1 MATVRASP
9 GPSLGG
15 NEMIAE
21 RLAARSPRMAGI
33 LLATGAYFLFS
44 GQDAAVKWLA
54 TDYAIPLLLFMRS
67 ITIVLLVLIIGRK
80 PLVEQVLV
88 SRNKL
93 ALLMRGAIILA
104 AWLCYYTA
112 SRHLQLA
119 EMVTIYFAAPMM
131 ITVLSVFL
139 LHEKVGWQRWAGTS
153 LGFVGV
159 VVACAPG
166 GVHFGWPV
174 ALVLAAAL
182 LWAYSNILVRQISR
196 TETTIVQMLFS
207 NGAFVIACGAM
218 LPWIWSVPSW
228 QAIGLM
234 AFVGL
239 AGAGGQY
246 LLFEGFRLA
255 PASLVAPFEYSSL
268 LWAFALSYIVWG
280 DIPQHGVFLGAGIII
295 ASGLLV
301 VFGEWLEGKRS
312 AVRLRPQPSQG
323 K

>member
-1 MATVRASP
+1 
-9 GPSLGG
+9 
-15 NEMIAE
+15 MIAE

-67 ITIVLLVLIIGRK
+67 ITIVLLVLAIGRR
-80 PLVEQVLV
+80 PLVMQMLA
-88 SRNKL
+88 SRSKL
-93 ALLMRGAIILA
+93 PLLLRGAIILA

-112 SRHLQLA
+112 SRKLQLA

-139 LHEKVGWQRWAGTS
+139 LHEKVGWQRWIGTS

-166 GVHFGWPV
+166 GVSFGWPV
-174 ALVLAAAL
+174 VLVLMAAL

-196 TETTIVQMLFS
+196 TETTIMQMLFS
-207 NGAFVIACGAM
+207 NGAFVIACGVA
-218 LPWIWSVPSW
+218 LPWIWTMPSW
-228 QAIGLM
+228 SAIGLM
-234 AFVGL
+234 ALVGL

-255 PASLVAPFEYSSL
+255 AASLIAPFEYSSL
-268 LWAFALSYIVWG
+268 IWAFCLSFIVWG
-280 DIPQHGVFLGAGIII
+280 DVPRPGVFLGAGIII
-295 ASGLLV
+295 ASGLV
-301 VFGEWLEGKRS
+301 VVAGEWLEERKVT
-312 AVRLRPQPSQG
+312 ARLGPQPSRG

>member
-1 MATVRASP
+1 
-9 GPSLGG
+9 
-15 NEMIAE
+15 MIAD
-21 RLAARSPRMAGI
+21 RLNARSPRMAGI
-33 LLATGAYFLFS
+33 LLATGAYFMFS

-54 TDYAIPLLLFMRS
+54 TDYAIPELLFMRS
-67 ITIVLLVLIIGRK
+67 ITIMLLVLAIGRR
-80 PLVEQVLV
+80 PLVREVIA
-88 SRNKL
+88 SRTKL
-93 ALLMRGAIILA
+93 PLLLRGAIILA
-104 AWLCYYTA
+104 AWFCYYTA

-139 LHEKVGWQRWAGTS
+139 LDEKVGWQRWAGTS

-166 GVHFGWPV
+166 GMTFGWPV
-174 ALVLAAAL
+174 VLVLAAAV

-196 TETTIVQMLFS
+196 TETTIMQMLFS
-207 NGAFVIACGAM
+207 NGAFVVFCTFT
-218 LPWIWSVPSW
+218 LPWVWTTPSW
-228 QAIGLM
+228 TAILLM
-234 AFVGL
+234 AGIGL

-268 LWAFALSYIVWG
+268 IWAFALSYIVWG
-280 DIPQHGVFLGAGIII
+280 DVPRHGVFLGAGIII
-295 ASGLLV
+295 ASGLV
-301 VFGEWLEGKRS
+301 VVADEWLAGRS
-312 AVRLRPQPSQG
+312 ARPALAAEPRSG